1 LWWNHIANIQE
12 IFEMSKPDYAGLFN
26 FKRDKFEGHY
36 NLILLP
42 LPFECI
48 LTHIP
53 HIQGVFMRRLAGVIL
68 VLISAVC
75 FGVTPILAHMA
86 FQAGSTPVTVLL
98 IRVFIGAVILSAI
111 MRIEARPL
119 PDRKTLLGLAG
130 LGALGYVGQSFMY
143 FTALTLA
150 STSLVALILYLYP
163 GLVTIFSVLLFKE
176 KLTPVKAGA
185 LILATGGAALTVGP
199 IGVGQPLG
207 IILAFGAAVIYSLYI
222 LAGSRLFKRAT
233 AVQGSTVIL
242 VAAFLAYACIA
253 AWQGLALPLTD
264 LGWMCIGGVALAGTL
279 GIITFFTGLQ
289 RVGPANGATLSTAEP
304 VTTVLLTGLILHE
317 SLTPVRLLGGVLI
330 LTAVIL
336 LARGEIARPAQVAF
350 EVK

>member
-1 LWWNHIANIQE
+1 
-12 IFEMSKPDYAGLFN
+12 
-26 FKRDKFEGHY
+26 
-36 NLILLP
+36 
-42 LPFECI
+42 
-48 LTHIP
+48 
-53 HIQGVFMRRLAGVIL
+53 MRRLAGFIL

-75 FGVTPILAHMA
+75 FGVSPILARMA
-86 FQAGSTPVTVLL
+86 YLDGATPVTVLL

-119 PDRKTLLGLAG
+119 PDRKTLLGLVG
-130 LGALGYVGQSFMY
+130 LGVFGYVSQSFMY

-163 GLVTIFSVLLFKE
+163 ALVTCFSVLLFKE
-176 KLTPVKAGA
+176 KLTPIKVGA
-185 LILATGGAALTVGP
+185 LVLATIGAALTIGP
-199 IGVGQPLG
+199 IGKGQPLG
-207 IILAFGAAVIYSLYI
+207 IILAFCSAVVYSIYI

-242 VAAFLAYACIA
+242 VASFLAYTCIA
-253 AWQGLALPLTD
+253 AWQGLVLPLTN
-264 LGWMCIGGVALAGTL
+264 LGWICIAGISLAGTL
-279 GIITFFTGLQ
+279 GVITFFAGVQ

-304 VTTVLLTGLILHE
+304 VTTVFLTGLILHE

-330 LTAVIL
+330 LTAVII
-336 LARGEIARPAQVAF
+336 LARGEIARPAQVIV